1 MERMHRIQEAH
12 MRRRLD
18 KPKNGTMSP
27 ARWILLGF
35 ALIIVLGTILLC
47 LPIAT
52 RQGQHT
58 GVYLALFTATSATCI
73 TGMTLVDTWT
83 HWSLFGQLVILTL
96 VQIGGLGFM
105 SFVATFSFF
114 MRRRIGIR
122 ERLVMSASLNL
133 DELSGVVRLT
143 KRVVIATLFLEAV
156 GAVLLS
162 LRFIPQFGLLDGIY
176 QGIFHSISAFCN
188 SGFDLMGE
196 FSPHA
201 GLTPFVG
208 DIPVTMTVSILA
220 ILGGL
225 GFYVWGDLA
234 SGLLDRGK
242 RRKRLALHTKV
253 VLIMTIALVALGT
266 VAFLLCEYTN
276 RATIGDM
283 PFWQKLMVS
292 YFHSVSYRTAGF
304 TTVDLGA
311 ARETTTMIG
320 SVMMF
325 IGGSPGSTSGG
336 VKTTTI
342 AVILIAIHATLA
354 GKTDMN
360 LFHRRISRRTM
371 RSALTMFSLGIAICM
386 SVAFL
391 FMAVDGIPM
400 VPALYE
406 SIAAFST
413 TGISLGVTMH
423 LSLFS
428 QLCLLAE
435 MFIGRVGILTLGLGL
450 MTRRMHE
457 SQYRY
462 PDANIMVG

>member
-1 MERMHRIQEAH
+1 MERLQRLQEAYI
-12 MRRRLD
+12 RRRLD
-18 KPKNGTMSP
+18 RPKTKSMSP

-35 ALIIVLGTILLC
+35 ALIILLGTVLLC
-47 LPIAT
+47 LPVAT
-52 RQGQHT
+52 RSGQHT
-58 GVYLALFTATSATCI
+58 SPYLALFTATSATCI

-83 HWSLFGQLVILTL
+83 HWSLFGQIVILTL

-122 ERLVMSASLNL
+122 ERMVMSASLNL

-143 KRVVIATLFLEAV
+143 KRVVIATLFLEAI

-162 LRFIPQFGLLDGIY
+162 IQFIPQFGLQEGIY
-176 QGIFHSISAFCN
+176 QGVFHSISAFCN
-188 SGFDLMGE
+188 SGFDIMGE
-196 FSPHA
+196 IRPRS
-201 GLTPFVG
+201 GLTSFVG
-208 DIPVTMTVSILA
+208 DVPVTMTTSVLA

-234 SGLLDRGK
+234 SSLLDRGK

-253 VLIMTIALVALGT
+253 VLIMSVVLIAFGTI
-266 VAFLLCEYTN
+266 AFLLCEYTN
-276 RATIGDM
+276 EATIGDM

-304 TTVDLGA
+304 VTVDLSA

-320 SVMMF
+320 CALMF

-336 VKTTTI
+336 VKTTTVAVMMI
-342 AVILIAIHATLA
+342 AVHATLA

-371 RSALTMFSLGIAICM
+371 RSAFTMFTLGIVISLG
-386 SVAFL
+386 VAFF
-391 FMAVDGIPM
+391 FMAVDGIST

-413 TGISLGVTMH
+413 TGISLGVTMQ
-423 LSLFS
+423 LSHFS

-435 MFIGRVGILTLGLGL
+435 MFIGRVGVLTLGLGL

-457 SQYRY
+457 SKYRY